1 MDFYKSLGAK
11 VNKNPPN
18 GFGFGDGYLGELGDD
33 AVFYVSGNVGE
44 TEVTASVVVSELF
57 VVKAKEMEHR
67 SVEVM
72 HMKSPAHGGVTH
84 FIGRPVSVTRFSAPS
99 G

>member
-1 MDFYKSLGAK
+1 LGAK
-11 VNKNPPN
+11 VNEHPPN
-18 GFGFGDGYLGELGDD
+18 GFGFSDGYLGKLGDD
-33 AVFYVSGNVGE
+33 PVFHVSGNVGE

-57 VVKAKEMEHR
+57 VVKAEEMEHS

-72 HMKSPAHGGVTH
+72 HVKSPAHGGVTH
-84 FIGRPVSVTRFSAPS
+84 FIGRSVGVTRFSAPS

>member
-1 MDFYKSLGAK
+1 LGAK

-18 GFGFGDGYLGELGDD
+18 GFGFGDGYLRELGDD
-33 AVFYVSGNVGE
+33 AVFHVSGDVGKS
-44 TEVTASVVVSELF
+44 EVTASVVVSELF
-57 VVKAKEMEHR
+57 VVKPKEMEHR

-72 HMKSPAHGGVTH
+72 HVKSSAHRGVTH
-84 FIGRPVSVTRFSAPS
+84 FIGCPVGVTRFSAPS

>member
-1 MDFYKSLGAK
+1 M
-11 VNKNPPN
+11 NEQPPN

-33 AVFYVSGNVGE
+33 AVFHVPGDVGKS
-44 TEVTASVVVSELF
+44 EVTASVVVSELF

-72 HMKSPAHGGVTH
+72 HVKSAAHRGVTH
-84 FIGRPVSVTRFSAPS
+84 FIGCPVGVTRFSTPS

>member
-1 MDFYKSLGAK
+1 M
-11 VNKNPPN
+11 NEQPPN

-33 AVFYVSGNVGE
+33 AAFHVSGDVGKS
-44 TEVTASVVVSELF
+44 EVTASVVVGELF

-72 HMKSPAHGGVTH
+72 HVKSSAHRGVTH
-84 FIGRPVSVTRFSAPS
+84 FNRLPRGRDQV
-99 G
+99 